1 MLKKERKTTMEEQS
15 LRTADEQPTEE
26 QKNPIDEAYM
36 QKIADLE
43 QQIAEQKKDLERANS
58 AFKNL
63 LENRK
68 TEPVANG
75 SEDGFLNSIKRLMKR

>member
-1 MLKKERKTTMEEQS
+1 MEDQT

-43 QQIAEQKKDLERANS
+43 SQIAEQKKDLERANA

-63 LENRK
+63 LENRN
-68 TEPVANG
+68 TESVAND
-75 SEDGFLNSIKRLMKR
+75 SQDGFLNSIKRLIKR

>member
-1 MLKKERKTTMEEQS
+1 MEDQT
-15 LRTADEQPTEE
+15 LQQANEQPAEE

-43 QQIAEQKKDLERANS
+43 NQIAEQKKDLERANA

-63 LENRK
+63 LENRNA
-68 TEPVANG
+68 ESVANDAQ
-75 SEDGFLNSIKRLMKR
+75 DGFLNSIKRLIKR